1 MISLEFSGTGFMEM
15 SSLMKICNLLLII
28 LALLLVTPG
37 LALLAQPNAQ
47 SQSAGTQVATSD
59 KTGKE
64 AVCDGALEIIPSG
77 QVSFARKRYIAKVKT
92 KPSKARTQSHRS
104 M

>member
-1 MISLEFSGTGFMEM
+1 MISLEFIGTGFMEM

-28 LALLLVTPG
+28 FALLLVAPG
-37 LALLAQPNAQ
+37 LALRAQPHVQ
-47 SQSAGTQVATSD
+47 SQSAGAQLATSD

-64 AVCDGALEIIPSG
+64 ASCDGALEIIPSG
-77 QVSFARKRYIAKVKT
+77 QVSFARKRYIAKVKN
-92 KPSKARTQSHRS
+92 KPGKPRTQSRRS